1 MKLVKD
7 WQLDSSHLS
16 KLKTNISLVR
26 VVPEPEL
33 AICKRNKE
41 KCKLHKEC
49 WKVPLTILI
58 ETETSSRPMKW
69 RHMGQIPRF

>member
-41 KCKLHKEC
+41 KFTLHKE
-49 WKVPLTILI
+49 
-58 ETETSSRPMKW
+58 S
-69 RHMGQIPRF
+69 